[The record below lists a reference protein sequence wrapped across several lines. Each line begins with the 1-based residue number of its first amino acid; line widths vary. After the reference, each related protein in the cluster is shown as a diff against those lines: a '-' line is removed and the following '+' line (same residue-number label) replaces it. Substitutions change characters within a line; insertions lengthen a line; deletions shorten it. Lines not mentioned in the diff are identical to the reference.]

1 MRLEIRDKIRA
12 LGREITPSLVEGSH
26 NLFAELHA
34 RAEGEQA
41 QGGSA
46 RAGAQVTRDLAY
58 GPDERHRL
66 DLWLP
71 SRGASSSGSSPASA
85 PSGSAR
91 PSAGGG
97 RPVLLFVH
105 GGGFIMGDKALPGL
119 PFYDNVGRWAA
130 AHGFIG
136 ATMTYRLA
144 PKHVWP
150 AGAEDVGRAIEWLAQ
165 HVAPHGGDPAKIFA
179 MGQSA
184 GAVHVAS
191 YLAFPQFHGPAGPRL
206 AGGLLISNL
215 FDIAAADRND
225 FQNAYFGTDASQF
238 EQQSSLTGLLRT
250 KVPLL
255 ASVSEFDTD
264 DFYRQAASFVSA
276 FTKAHNRYPRM
287 LYLTGQNHLSSV
299 LQIGLPDD
307 SLGPE
312 VAGFIE
318 AACAASAA

>member
-26 NLFAELHA
+26 SLFAELHG
-34 RAEGEQA
+34 RAEKEPGRAASA
-41 QGGSA
+41 QG
-46 RAGAQVTRDLAY
+46 RVTRDLSY

-71 SRGASSSGSSPASA
+71 ASA
-85 PSGSAR
+85 AASGRA
-91 PSAGGG
+91 

-105 GGGFIMGDKALPGL
+105 GGGFIMGDKSIPGL

-130 AHGFIG
+130 AQGFIG

-144 PKHVWP
+144 PQHVWP
-150 AGAEDVGRAIEWLAQ
+150 AGAEDVGRAVEWLAE

-191 YLAFPQFHGPAGPRL
+191 YLAFPRFHGSAGPRL

-215 FDIAAADRND
+215 FDIAQADRND
-225 FQNAYFGTDASQF
+225 FQNAYFGTDASRF
-238 EQQSSLTGLLRT
+238 EQQSSLPGLLRT
-250 KVPLL
+250 NVPLF
-255 ASVSEFDTD
+255 ASVSEFDSD
-264 DFYRQAASFVSA
+264 DFYRQAALFVSA

-287 LYLTGQNHLSSV
+287 LYLTGHNHLSSV
-299 LQIGLPDD
+299 LQIGLPED

-312 VAGFIE
+312 VAGFIG
-318 AACAASAA
+318 AVSAASAA